1 MPDMIVATD
10 EIINMIRHLLS
21 EVRTDEETLALDV
34 IRDVGP
40 GGEFVTH
47 PHTLYHFRDVWY
59 PELLYRGGAK
69 AWGGSDQLTFEQ
81 RVNARTRELIES
93 HQPEPLSDE
102 IVEQIEDII
111 RRAEE

>member
-1 MPDMIVATD
+1 LTD
-10 EIINMIRHLLS
+10 EQIGSDIQSVSLRHFKAEIS
-21 EVRTDEETLALDV
+21 
-34 IRDVGP
+34 
-40 GGEFVTH
+40 
-47 PHTLYHFRDVWY
+47 WY
-59 PELLYRGGAK
+59 PELLHRGGAK